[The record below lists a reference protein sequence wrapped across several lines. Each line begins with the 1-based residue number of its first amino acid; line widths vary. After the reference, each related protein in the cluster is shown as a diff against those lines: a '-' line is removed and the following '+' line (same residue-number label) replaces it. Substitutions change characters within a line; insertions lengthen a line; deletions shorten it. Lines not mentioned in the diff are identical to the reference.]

1 MVKEVLGMDDAS
13 AREFGDFV
21 AERGHVLFR
30 SAYALTGDRH
40 TAEDLLQTALAK
52 AALHWRRI
60 DSDAE
65 AYIRRILYRDF
76 ISAWRWR
83 ARRPERTAADV
94 PDVGEPGDHAAET
107 VQRLMLYAAIR
118 RLPPRQRAVL
128 VLRYLE
134 DFSEQQVADV
144 IGCSVGTV
152 GSQLSRALAHLRGDP
167 ALASAPTEPPPQAG
181 SNPAPQADKNPL
193 PQARTTA
200 DQTAAKESRRSRKEA
215 YTL

>member
-1 MVKEVLGMDDAS
+1 MVKEVRDMDDAS
-13 AREFGDFV
+13 AREFGEFV

-40 TAEDLLQTALAK
+40 AAEDLLQNALAK
-52 AALHWRRI
+52 AVLHWRQI

-83 ARRPERTAADV
+83 IRRPERVAADL
-94 PDVGEPGDHAAET
+94 PDVGVPGDHAAET

-134 DFSEQQVADV
+134 DLSEQQVAEV

-152 GSQLSRALAHLRGDP
+152 GSQLSRALARLRGDP
-167 ALASAPTEPPPQAG
+167 ALAVAEPQPVRQ
-181 SNPAPQADKNPL
+181 
-193 PQARTTA
+193 
-200 DQTAAKESRRSRKEA
+200 RRPRKEA